1 MTMRHTLLLPLLLLA
16 MVPLRAQQLP
26 QLSQYVS
33 NDYLYNPSV
42 AGSRPWFEMRSAH
55 RYQWVGIQDAP
66 RTFMLSAT
74 TPIGARMGLGGF
86 LFTDHVG
93 PTRRTGFQLTYA
105 YHLRITED
113 LRLSLS
119 LSGGLVQFLI
129 DGSKITFHDGYDP
142 VMDDQLRGDV
152 LPDATFAFL
161 LYHPKFW
168 FGATAP
174 QLFQNKIYFFDQQD
188 QSLSRLERHYFATGG
203 YRAKLGEDLSL
214 EPSFLVKYVNPVPP
228 KIDLNLTLR
237 YKDLLWIGGG
247 WRSNDAIPLM
257 VGCWIKKMFQ
267 FGYSY
272 DLTTTGL
279 SQYAQGTHEI
289 MLGIT
294 FGKERPGPLA
304 HPAAPAP
311 ATP

>member
-1 MTMRHTLLLPLLLLA
+1 MRHTLLLPLLLLA

-113 LRLSLS
+113 LRLALS

-203 YRAKLGEDLSL
+203 YRQKLGEDLSL

-237 YKDLLWIGGG
+237 YKDVLWIGGG

-257 VGCWIKKMFQ
+257 VGCWVKKMFQ

-272 DLTTTGL
+272 DLTTNGL
-279 SQYAQGTHEI
+279 SQYAQGTHEV

-294 FGKERPGPLA
+294 FSKERPGPLVNSA
-304 HPAAPAP
+304 VPAP
-311 ATP
+311 VTP

>member
-1 MTMRHTLLLPLLLLA
+1 M
-16 MVPLRAQQLP
+16 
-26 QLSQYVS
+26 
-33 NDYLYNPSV
+33 
-42 AGSRPWFEMRSAH
+42 
-55 RYQWVGIQDAP
+55 
-66 RTFMLSAT
+66 
-74 TPIGARMGLGGF
+74 
-86 LFTDHVG
+86 
-93 PTRRTGFQLTYA
+93 
-105 YHLRITED
+105 
-113 LRLSLS
+113 
-119 LSGGLVQFLI
+119 QFLI

-203 YRAKLGEDLSL
+203 YRQKLGEDLSL

-237 YKDLLWIGGG
+237 YKDVLWIGGG

-257 VGCWIKKMFQ
+257 VGCWVKKMFQ

-279 SQYAQGTHEI
+279 SQYAQGTHEV

-294 FGKERPGPLA
+294 FSKERPGPLVNSA
-304 HPAAPAP
+304 VPAP
-311 ATP
+311 VTP